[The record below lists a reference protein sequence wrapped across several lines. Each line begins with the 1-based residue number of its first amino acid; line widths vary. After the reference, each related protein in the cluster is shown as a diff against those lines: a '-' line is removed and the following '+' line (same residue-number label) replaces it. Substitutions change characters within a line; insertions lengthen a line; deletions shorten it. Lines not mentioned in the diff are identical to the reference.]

1 MIKQKASK
9 NDVWQEVL
17 DQKQHQVARLT
28 DDFMRITSS
37 EVNNISKVLNG
48 PDFRNLAKFDKREDL
63 PNVFQEK
70 ELNILPLSNREFAIG
85 HFNEYTNFNREKTPN
100 LLTFKLPSYDTL
112 NTNVKKWNENSWI
125 NATSA
130 VHAFDM
136 AFDDEDLIHT
146 LDGRMGSGKWAYEI
160 NSLRGKLIKM
170 TVRNATI
177 EIDSVFETK
186 KAIYIIEAKRVKE
199 SNFLIRQLY
208 FPYRKLISDLNIV
221 QKPII
226 PVFYEI
232 DSQTQLAKIR
242 LFEFQNSDNY
252 NSIHE
257 FKRFEFQFVD
267 QKFEINTKSDFIIY
281 AKTVQTVPTK
291 SNLFPQANDLSK
303 VLALLLDLNEKEM
316 NVSEIALQF
325 GFDVRQSDYYANV
338 LVYFGLAN
346 KNSYKKFA
354 LTTLGHRLAN
364 QPQAEKNAMF
374 AREVVRDHLF
384 NMAFMTHQKSDLTAN
399 SVYQLMKQENM
410 TLSENTLIRRAS
422 TIINYVK
429 WIDAQFI

>member
-1 MIKQKASK
+1 MVKQKASK
-9 NDVWQEVL
+9 NDVWQAFL
-17 DQKQHQVARLT
+17 DQKHNQIEGLT
-28 DDFMRITSS
+28 DNYMSITSS
-37 EVNNISKVLNG
+37 EVNNISKLLNG

-63 PNVFQEK
+63 PKVFQEK

-85 HFNEYTNFNREKTPN
+85 HFNEYTNFNQKNTPN
-100 LLTFKLPSYDTL
+100 LSTFNVPSYDTL
-112 NTNVKKWNENSWI
+112 NTNIKKWNENSWI

-136 AFDDEDLIHT
+136 AFEDEDLIHT
-146 LDGRMGSGKWAYEI
+146 LDGRMGSGKWLYEI
-160 NSLRGKLIKM
+160 NSLRGKLINM
-170 TVRNATI
+170 TVNNAII

-208 FPYRKLISDLNIV
+208 FPYRKLISDFNIV

-252 NSIHE
+252 NSIRE

-267 QKFEINTKSDFIIY
+267 QNFEINTKSDFIIY
-281 AKTVQTVPTK
+281 SNTVQTVPTK
-291 SNLFPQANDLSK
+291 SDLFPQANDLSK

-316 NVSEIALQF
+316 NVLEIALQF

-338 LVYFGLAN
+338 LVYFGFAKRN
-346 KNSYKKFA
+346 IYKKFT
-354 LTTLGHRLAN
+354 LTPSGNRLAN

-374 AREVVRDHLF
+374 ARAIVRDHLF
-384 NMAFMTHQKSDLTAN
+384 NTVFIASQKSNLTTN

-410 TLSENTLIRRAS
+410 SLSEQTLRRRAS
-422 TIINYVK
+422 TIINYVR